1 MDPGALLIRQERG
14 RSLLHELLVPPLQR
28 AVARAENHHV
38 PVGVRHDLRL
48 DMPGLLQEA
57 LHETL
62 PAPERGDRLT
72 RGGVEGGLDVIEL
85 GDDLHAATAST
96 EGGLD
101 DDRQT
106 VRLSEGP
113 RLGGVS
119 DRAVRPWSQRRPG
132 LASDGPGGHL
142 VPQVPDHGRRG
153 PDPGQPCV
161 DHGLREVRVL
171 RQEAVP
177 GMDRVRAGSP
187 RDLQQLFLI
196 EIRLR
201 SARALQ
207 RVGLVGQPHMHG
219 VGVRIG
225 IDGHGGVARIDA
237 GADHTD
243 GDLPTVGDQD
253 LLHESLLGFCSS
265 KRTGVPG
272 GICAASG
279 RSASITVAMTG

>member
-1 MDPGALLIRQERG
+1 MYPASLQERRG
-14 RSLLHELLVPPLQR
+14 GLLHQLLAAALQG
-28 AVARAENHHV
+28 AVAGADDDHV
-38 PVGVRHDLRL
+38 PVLVGHDLRL
-48 DMPGLLQEA
+48 DVPGAVQEA
-57 LHETL
+57 LHEAL
-62 PAPERGDRLT
+62 AAAESGDGLAHGRL
-72 RGGVEGGLDVIEL
+72 EGRLDLLDLVH
-85 GDDLHAATAST
+85 DLHASPAAAV
-96 EGGLD
+96 GGLD